1 MLIILF
7 FFGPTRGVV
16 ASVRRGNY
24 RFWDHSSSCTGVTI
38 HYPTGEVLSD
48 ESKCYPS
55 NCGCE
60 GGEQPDNNGCLPL
73 AFGTEPGENQS
84 GEMWLIPPDR
94 MTPMVHYLQN
104 LFSRLRRNLGKFFF
118 PLQIVLFQA
127 QSETIW
133 YMLLFESIWQRAKLL
148 VGRFSFPVFDSPA
161 WNDWPQAAGR
171 HETRISQRRS
181 RGYGYLPALNLN
193 KISRENC
200 FARLQKCTLANAVR
214 S

>member
-1 MLIILF
+1 MLIFF
-7 FFGPTRGVV
+7 FFGPTCGVV
-16 ASVRRGNY
+16 ATVRRGNY

-38 HYPTGEVLSD
+38 HYPTGEALSD

-118 PLQIVLFQA
+118 PPANSVISGAKWDDIVYVAVWINLAESKTACGQIFISCFWFSGMERLTASSRQTRNQDIAETQPRVWVPTRAQPQQNLQR
-127 QSETIW
+127 E
-133 YMLLFESIWQRAKLL
+133 LL
-148 VGRFSFPVFDSPA
+148 
-161 WNDWPQAAGR
+161 
-171 HETRISQRRS
+171 HEAPKMYS
-181 RGYGYLPALNLN
+181 
-193 KISRENC
+193 C
-200 FARLQKCTLANAVR
+200 
-214 S
+214 